1 MHLIRNR
8 VLATVMGMAL
18 LAGCQGLVQQSAPSS
33 LNETPLIVDEAM
45 QQRDDWDRS
54 TVYYANGATVAGG
67 TDYVWQTHET
77 VPPEYRRLSDAP
89 VAVLNFASM
98 PVGAFTNSSAKKQI
112 YRGESV
118 PPSFHGNPAV
128 PGEAPARRTA
138 PMEISEPA
146 VVTPP
151 AEPAPA
157 PPAERLEA
165 PAVEPL
171 PPVVE
176 PVPPVEPTVPDA
188 PVTPEAAPRSA
199 PEPPLVE
206 PAPPVVEPVT
216 PVEPTPPLAPPT
228 PQPAPPRSAPEPPG
242 DTEAPLVPPPAPP
255 ATEPQ

>member
-1 MHLIRNR
+1 MYLIHNR
-8 VLATVMGMAL
+8 VLVSAMGVAL
-18 LAGCQGLVQQSAPSS
+18 LAGCQGLVQQSAQSP

-54 TVYYANGATVAGG
+54 TAYYANGATVAGG

-98 PVGAFTNSSAKKQI
+98 PVGAFTNSSAKKQV

-138 PMEISEPA
+138 GIEVVEPA

-165 PAVEPL
+165 PAVEPV

-176 PVPPVEPTVPDA
+176 PVPPVEPTVPEA
-188 PVTPEAAPRSA
+188 PLTPEPASPRSA
-199 PEPPLVE
+199 PE
-206 PAPPVVEPVT
+206 PPVVEPVT
-216 PVEPTPPLAPPT
+216 PVEPPLAPPT
-228 PQPAPPRSAPEPPG
+228 PQPAVPRSAPESQDG
-242 DTEAPLVPPPAPP
+242 TEAPLVPPPPPPAPP
-255 ATEPQ
+255 ATEPQS